1 MPPPAKVACFK
12 GLKGF
17 TLAEVLITL
26 GVIGVVAA
34 LTLPSLISKYKEKEI
49 ITALKKNYSIINNA
63 IMQAVNDYGE
73 MKYWDS
79 ASYDYVNGKG
89 EAQSITVNNID
100 ILAKYFNIA
109 KYCGHEAKG
118 CFSEEYTQFN
128 GLKERDFE
136 NLSYYNKFILADG
149 TSIAMQGYEGE
160 TANGEIWIDIN
171 GQKRP
176 NKIGEDTFLFSITN
190 SRLVPYNF
198 DSIKT
203 GKLLNKSPNGYYFSG
218 WVLTYE
224 NMDYLHCSDLEW
236 GKKTRCSQ

>member
-1 MPPPAKVACFK
+1 MPPPAKVAYFK
-12 GLKGF
+12 GLNGF

-26 GVIGVVAA
+26 GIIGVVAA
-34 LTLPSLISKYKEKEI
+34 LTLPSLISKYKEKQI
-49 ITALKKNYSIINNA
+49 ITALKKNYSVINNA
-63 IMQAVNDYGE
+63 IMRAVADNGE

-79 ASYDYVNGKG
+79 ASYDYVDGNGQN
-89 EAQSITVNNID
+89 QSITVSNID
-100 ILAKYFNIA
+100 ILTKYFNIA

-118 CFSEEYTQFN
+118 CFNEKYIKFDKT
-128 GLKERDFE
+128 KERDFE

-149 TSIAMQGYEGE
+149 TAIAIQGYEGE
-160 TANGEIWIDIN
+160 TTNGEIWIDVN

-176 NKIGEDTFLFSITN
+176 NKVGEDTFLFAITN

-203 GKLLNKSPNGYYFSG
+203 GKLLNKNPHGYFLAG

-224 NMDYLHCSDLEW
+224 NMDYLHCDDLEW